1 MALPHC
7 NIESIHFP
15 NPQILEFAMFVCAL
29 MQLEDA
35 MLGSEFHAEAYSE
48 AGRMGKIMQ
57 EAIERGPC

>member
-1 MALPHC
+1 
-7 NIESIHFP
+7 
-15 NPQILEFAMFVCAL
+15 

-57 EAIERGPC
+57 ETIERGPCSHKCEIFC